1 MKKISF
7 LLFCVVLSLS
17 FSLAQ
22 EADKVCLN
30 KETYISV
37 KFLDPVNSKTCNI
50 PRAVIVGDVY
60 DEWGEHLLIKA
71 GTVVDIQLNCRRG
84 TLVGDVGRIA
94 VVAISTKAV
103 DGRLIQFDSEPAI
116 FNGNEAL
123 FVSRSQ
129 VKLKE
134 GTTFQAKT
142 LNDYCFKIVK
152 E

>member
-1 MKKISF
+1 MKKIGF
-7 LLFCVVLSLS
+7 VLFFVVLSLS
-17 FSLAQ
+17 VSFAQ
-22 EADKVCLN
+22 DVAKVCLN
-30 KETYISV
+30 AGTYISV
-37 KFLDPVNSKTCNI
+37 KFLDPVNSKSCNI
-50 PRAVIVGDVY
+50 PRAVIAGDIY
-60 DEWGEHLLIKA
+60 DEWGESLLIKA

-84 TLVGDVGRIA
+84 TLVGDVGRIE

-103 DGRLIQFDSEPAI
+103 DGRLIQFSSEPAV

>member
-7 LLFCVVLSLS
+7 ILFFVAISLS
-17 FSLAQ
+17 NLFTQ
-22 EADKVCLN
+22 EVEKICLN
-30 KETYISV
+30 KGTYISV

-50 PRAVIVGDVY
+50 PRAVIAGDIY

-84 TLVGDVGRIA
+84 TLVGDVGRIE

-103 DGRLIQFDSEPAI
+103 DGRLIQFTNEPAI

-129 VKLKE
+129 VNLKE

-142 LNDYCFKIVK
+142 LNDYCFKFVK